1 MLKNFNYLYKNT
13 TGKIPTH
20 INKEELFEGEKI
32 MYRLEEIKLED
43 E

>member
-13 TGKIPTH
+13 TRKIPTH

-32 MYRLEEIKLED
+32 MYKFND
-43 E
+43 